1 MNSHIRMRRHARLML
16 GCCLGI
22 AFLASGLPPETSMA
36 EDTKGC
42 PRWISVM
49 PLAED
54 DVDGVA
60 SDAVAQGDETIVDG
74 IAWITRLCPEG
85 KPAADIA
92 AQYAAAYRK
101 IEPKVRS
108 RSRMKQGVLLQST
121 MGHGG
126 YPGEISGYQVAV
138 KPDGTSVYRMCPLDS
153 RFPDACR
160 AQAGLLH
167 GG

>member
-85 KPAADIA
+85 NPAADIA

-108 RSRMKQGVLLQST
+108 QIEGPR
-121 MGHGG
+121 GG
-126 YPGEISGYQVAV
+126 LHFCRDFVVIWQDIFRVPGGG
-138 KPDGTSVYRMCPLDS
+138 PCGGDLG
-153 RFPDACR
+153 
-160 AQAGLLH
+160 AGS
-167 GG
+167 